1 MSEKDILELN
11 KDDFGFTFIDKPELQ
26 DEKLVKIY
34 EILISLLDKL
44 NEESDTKDY
53 SLWPNR
59 KQKIYEIYSVYSM
72 VVALLKIK

>member
-53 SLWPNR
+53 IFWPNR
-59 KQKIYEIYSVYSM
+59 KQKIYEIKKRVNELYGK
-72 VVALLKIK
+72 LTE